1 MAVKQNHF
9 QAVHPML
16 VFWMGLL
23 TGAILVA
30 LIFFYRLLAP
40 GDYESYLLRS
50 YYSPLRYDTTTTL
63 DSYSTTTLDPY
74 ATGTRT
80 TTDSTSLLNPD
91 SYVSSGTPVGN

>member
-1 MAVKQNHF
+1 MAARQNHF
-9 QAVHPML
+9 ISVHPML

-50 YYSPLRYDTTTTL
+50 YYSPLRYSTSTSL
-63 DSYSTTTLDPY
+63 DSSTTTLDPY
-74 ATGTRT
+74 KTTT
-80 TTDSTSLLNPD
+80 TTDSTSLLNTD
-91 SYVSSGTPVGN
+91 SYVSSGTPVGD

>member
-1 MAVKQNHF
+1 MVVKQNHF

-30 LIFFYRLLAP
+30 LIFFYRLLVP

-50 YYSPLRYDTTTTL
+50 YYSPLRYE
-63 DSYSTTTLDPY
+63 TTTLDPY
-74 ATGTRT
+74 ATDTKT